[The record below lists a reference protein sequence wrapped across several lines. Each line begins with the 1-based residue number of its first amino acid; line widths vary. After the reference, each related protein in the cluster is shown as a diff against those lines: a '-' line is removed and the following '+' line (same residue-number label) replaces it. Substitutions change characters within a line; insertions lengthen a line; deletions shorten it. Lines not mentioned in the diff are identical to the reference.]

1 MKYMWKSHDLQYN
14 PLVYRFLALEKKLFI
29 PEKERVTANI
39 RLLLMPMESTST
51 VLVTKCLL

>member
-1 MKYMWKSHDLQYN
+1 MWKSHDLQYT
-14 PLVYRFLALEKKLFI
+14 LVYRFLALEKKLFI
-29 PEKERVTANI
+29 LEKERVMANI

>member
-1 MKYMWKSHDLQYN
+1 MWKSHDLQYN